1 MDFMPLIPFL
11 GVSVPESFVLYYMVL
26 AIAGKRE
33 STLSIIALSLLTS
46 LFSYTVRS
54 IPMVFGIHTILQVV
68 LMIILLNIFLQFPW
82 RAAATIMILASAVLG
97 LTEGFF
103 VPFLSWIFSLD
114 LDRIISD
121 PLLRILFTLPHLL
134 FLAALSHIVI
144 KKNWRLPLITHLMGI
159 SNEIAA
165 KSKRRLFSQ
174 TYLFILC
181 LIQALML
188 ALVKISFHI
197 YTAGVYPSFTL
208 DTLVEITSTLIMVSV
223 VATIFL
229 AGYLL
234 RVTERD
240 ARLETELRHSRE
252 RHNLNLK
259 IQVERHDF
267 YNHLTAVYGYV
278 KAGHYIQAESYIE
291 NLYQNVR
298 HIKNLLNIE
307 PPELAALLNV
317 KQEDAKARGIEF
329 HWQVNM
335 ESNNLPLS
343 PEDITH
349 LAGNLLDNALE
360 AAQSSNAPKVD
371 LSLGC
376 NKLGF
381 ELRVSNNGD
390 PIPQGMKRNIFGAGY
405 TTKDASRHSGLGLYI
420 ITQIITRH
428 GGQLELK
435 EPENYPGVEFVI
447 YIPWSK

>member
-26 AIAGKRE
+26 AIACKRE
-33 STLSIIALSLLTS
+33 SPLSIIALSLLTS

-68 LMIILLNIFLQFPW
+68 LMIILLNIFLQLPW
-82 RAAATIMILASAVLG
+82 RAAAAIMILASAILG
-97 LTEGFF
+97 LAEGFF

-121 PLLRILFTLPHLL
+121 PLLRILFTLPHLI
-134 FLAALSHIVI
+134 FLAALSYIVI
-144 KKNWRLPLITHLMGI
+144 KKNWRLSLITQLMGI
-159 SNEIAA
+159 NNEVVSI
-165 KSKRRLFSQ
+165 SKRRLFSQ

-181 LIQALML
+181 LVQALML

-240 ARLETELRHSRE
+240 ARLETELRHFKE

-278 KAGHYIQAESYIE
+278 KAGHYVQAESYIE
-291 NLYQNVR
+291 SLYQNVR

-317 KQEDAKARGIEF
+317 KQEEAKDRGIEF
-329 HWQVNM
+329 HWQVNV

-360 AAQSSNAPKVD
+360 AAQSSNVPRVD

-376 NKLGF
+376 NKLG
-381 ELRVSNNGD
+381 LKLMVSNNGD
-390 PIPQGMKRNIFGAGY
+390 PIPQDMKRNIFDAGY
-405 TTKDASRHSGLGLYI
+405 TTKDANQHSGLGLYI
-420 ITQIITRH
+420 ITQIIARH

-447 YIPWSK
+447 YIPWSR

>member
-11 GVSVPESFVLYYMVL
+11 GVSVPESLVLYYMVL
-26 AIAGKRE
+26 AIACKRE
-33 STLSIIALSLLTS
+33 SPLSILALSLLTS

-68 LMIILLNIFLQFPW
+68 LMIILLNIFLQLPW
-82 RAAATIMILASAVLG
+82 RAAAAIMILASAILG
-97 LTEGFF
+97 LAEGFF

-121 PLLRILFTLPHLL
+121 PLLRILFTLPHLI

-144 KKNWRLPLITHLMGI
+144 KKNWRLSLITQLMGI
-159 SNEIAA
+159 NNEVVSI
-165 KSKRRLFSQ
+165 SKRRLFSQ

-181 LIQALML
+181 LVQALML

-234 RVTERD
+234 RVTERE
-240 ARLETELRHSRE
+240 ARLETELRHFKE

-278 KAGHYIQAESYIE
+278 KAGHYVQAESYIE
-291 NLYQNVR
+291 SLYQNVR

-317 KQEDAKARGIEF
+317 KQEEAKDRGIEF
-329 HWQVNM
+329 HWQVNV

-360 AAQSSNAPKVD
+360 AAQSSNAPRVE

-376 NKLGF
+376 NKLG
-381 ELRVSNNGD
+381 LVLKVSNNGD
-390 PIPQGMKRNIFGAGY
+390 PIPQDMKRNIFDAGY
-405 TTKDASRHSGLGLYI
+405 TTKDASRHIGLGLYI

-435 EPENYPGVEFVI
+435 EPESYPGVEFVI
-447 YIPWSK
+447 YIPWSR

>member
-82 RAAATIMILASAVLG
+82 RAAVAIMILSSAILG
-97 LTEGFF
+97 LAEGFF

-121 PLLRILFTLPHLL
+121 PLLRILFTLPHLI

-144 KKNWRLPLITHLMGI
+144 KLHWRLPLIARLMGI
-159 SNEIAA
+159 NNEVVA
-165 KSKRRLFSQ
+165 KSKMRLFSQ

-181 LIQALML
+181 LVQALML
-188 ALVKISFHI
+188 ALFKISFHI
-197 YTAGVYPSFTL
+197 YTSGVYPSFTL
-208 DTLVEITSTLIMVSV
+208 DTLVEISSTLIMVSV

-240 ARLETELRHSRE
+240 ARLETELRHFE
-252 RHNLNLK
+252 EKHNLNLK

-335 ESNNLPLS
+335 ENNNLPLS

-360 AAQSSNAPKVD
+360 AAQASNAPKVD

-376 NKLGF
+376 NKLGL
-381 ELRVSNNGD
+381 ELRVSNNGN
-390 PIPQGMKRNIFGAGY
+390 PIPQGMKRNIFDAGY

-435 EPENYPGVEFVI
+435 EPASYPGVEFAI
-447 YIPWSK
+447 YIPWSR